1 MGLRGAPR
9 RDARGATRDED
20 EDDARVERVDGEVEL
35 ASRRRTTTND
45 DQDEEDGESDDD
57 VRQPL
62 EHAEWRLVGT
72 KSAPYLV
79 PMENVLRRA
88 SGYFLAIKGGLKERN
103 VAFVDVVAEVTKN
116 RRDAV

>member
-1 MGLRGAPR
+1 MGLRGAPM

-57 VRQPL
+57 
-62 EHAEWRLVGT
+62 AG
-72 KSAPYLV
+72 
-79 PMENVLRRA
+79 
-88 SGYFLAIKGGLKERN
+88 
-103 VAFVDVVAEVTKN
+103 VDVDVGVERYPGKGTGKPEI
-116 RRDAV
+116 R